1 MKITINGSPVEVS
14 ENKTVLEV
22 ARDAGVFVPTL
33 CNLPEI
39 ENRGYC
45 RLCTVEINGKFLPA
59 CSIKAEEGMIVTTDS
74 EEIQNIRKAI
84 LEMIFKDHFT
94 NCPECIKCDTCEL
107 QKCATKFNLKL
118 TDIYSLHHSE
128 KITEIVH
135 GVNYDARKCI
145 LCMRCVNF
153 LNKKYGKKILEF
165 RDGRIQN
172 NEQCS
177 DADIVD
183 ICPTGALFL
192 TVEEGR

>member
-22 ARDAGVFVPTL
+22 ARDIGVFIPTL

-59 CSIKAEEGMIVTTDS
+59 CSIQAEDGMVVTTDS

-84 LEMIFKDHFT
+84 LEMIFKEHFT
-94 NCPECIKCDTCEL
+94 NCPECVKCDTCEL

-118 TDIYSLHHSE
+118 TDVYSLQPSE
-128 KITEIVH
+128 EITEIVH
-135 GVNYDARKCI
+135 GVNYDYRKCV
-145 LCMRCVNF
+145 LCMRCINF
-153 LNKKYGKKILEF
+153 LNKKYEKKILEF
-165 RDGRIQN
+165 RDGAIRN
-172 NEQCS
+172 CS
-177 DADIVD
+177 ECFDTEIVN

-192 TVEEGR
+192 NLTEEK